1 MFLGSYSISR
11 LGVFEL
17 PILAGALEGSPLPPQ
32 HCGAWL
38 GAPQVLCSDQ
48 GWCRGELVCVCSC
61 GHAESPI
68 SPFLVSA
75 VLLQVRGGKARA
87 SSCSW
92 WALWACELE
101 GELSLHGALANGWG
115 RRCWSGAAR
124 ALLDSHWLE
133 GQGGIG
139 PGLSMLYIRI
149 SPFCYGGG
157 SAAWP
162 CGHLLSCPTVLL
174 ELELWPLHGGQAAQW
189 WGCAHLTHSLEARRG
204 MALVASMPL
213 PAGPGCDFWLVLRG
227 HQDCG
232 ALSLQLVF
240 LGHKLHL
247 LKST

>member
-1 MFLGSYSISR
+1 MSSPSLPVLWRGLLCPHSPAVPGWGLLR
-11 LGVFEL
+11 CCAQTRAGV
-17 PILAGALEGSPLPPQ
+17 EGSW
-32 HCGAWL
+32 CVS
-38 GAPQVLCSDQ
+38 APVVML
-48 GWCRGELVCVCSC
+48 R
-61 GHAESPI
+61 API
-68 SPFLVSA
+68 SPFLVCA

-87 SSCSW
+87 GSCSW

-101 GELSLHGALANGWG
+101 GELSLHGALADGWG
-115 RRCWSGAAR
+115 RRRWSGAAR

-133 GQGGIG
+133 GQGGMG
-139 PGLSMLYIRI
+139 PGLSMLYVRI

-213 PAGPGCDFWLVLRG
+213 PAGPGCDFWLVLQG

-240 LGHKLHL
+240 PGHKLHL